1 MTLLNGSS
9 INEILRKKE
18 YKLKEEGREEGIK
31 KGIKKGEHNKQ
42 TKIANN
48 MIERGFPINQIAEI
62 TELDVNSIHQLTLG
76 K

>member
-18 YKLKEEGREEGIK
+18 YKLKEEGREEG
-31 KGIKKGEHNKQ
+31 GEE
-42 TKIANN
+42 IANN
-48 MIERGFPINQIAEI
+48 MIERGFPIDQIAEI
-62 TELDVNSIHQLTLG
+62 TELDVNSIHQLTLE

>member
-18 YKLKEEGREEGIK
+18 YKLKEEVREEV
-31 KGIKKGEHNKQ
+31 
-42 TKIANN
+42 ANN

>member
-18 YKLKEEGREEGIK
+18 YKLKEEVREEV
-31 KGIKKGEHNKQ
+31 
-42 TKIANN
+42 ANN
-48 MIERGFPINQIAEI
+48 MIEKGFPINQIAEI
-62 TELDVNSIHQLTLG
+62 TELDIDSVHQLTLG

>member
-18 YKLKEEGREEGIK
+18 YKLKEEGREEGR
-31 KGIKKGEHNKQ
+31 EE
-42 TKIANN
+42 IANN
-48 MIERGFPINQIAEI
+48 MIERGFPIDQIAEI
-62 TELDVNSIHQLTLG
+62 TELDVNSIHQLTLE